1 MTIRASQW
9 GALFVW
15 LLPLGG
21 GLATPAWALE
31 CPAGH
36 IDERAAVAQV
46 VDGDTLHLKDGRAVR
61 FIGINSPEI
70 GHDGKASEPLA
81 EQARD
86 VLKAMLGDHAV
97 VGLSYGHER
106 KDRYGRLLAHVY
118 LADGDSVEARLLAAG
133 LAAQII
139 MPPNVTQL
147 ECYHAAEQR
156 ARQAGKGVWQS
167 IYRPTPVAQLGR
179 KVRGFRIVTG
189 RIERVGESKRSVWL
203 DFQRRRGE
211 GPREGVAVRIAR
223 QDLAQYPDWRPQ
235 TLRGKTITVRG
246 WLYAYKRQQVIRV
259 RHPASMTVLP

>member
-1 MTIRASQW
+1 MTNRASHW

-15 LLPLGG
+15 LLLVGG
-21 GLATPAWALE
+21 GLASPVWARE
-31 CPAGH
+31 CPAAH
-36 IDERAAVAQV
+36 IDERSAVAQV

-70 GHDGKASEPLA
+70 GRDGKASEPLA
-81 EQARD
+81 EEARD
-86 VLKAMLGDHAV
+86 ALKAMLGDNAV
-97 VGLSYGHER
+97 VGLSYGRER

-139 MPPNVTQL
+139 MPPNVAQL
-147 ECYHAAEQR
+147 DCYQAAERR

-179 KVRGFRIVTG
+179 EVRGFRIVTG
-189 RIERVGESKRSVWL
+189 RIARVGESKRSLWL
-203 DFQRRRGE
+203 DFQRRPGE

-223 QDLAQYPDWRPQ
+223 KDLAQFPDWQPQ

-246 WLYAYKRQQVIRV
+246 WIYSYKRQQVIRV
-259 RHPASMTVLP
+259 RHPASMEVEP